1 MNCYN
6 FFKRFKKD
14 IWGNNQCCMTSLLKY
29 DHSNILF
36 VKYNYLYLYKFLVYV
51 FFFKKKKKKLAEI
64 AFMEWKI
71 TACQIFLKIFC
82 LGGMGEVIRDSN
94 NGCLH

>member
-36 VKYNYLYLYKFLVYV
+36 VKYNYLYLYKFLVCL
-51 FFFKKKKKKLAEI
+51 FLKKKKKKIGWNSLY
-64 AFMEWKI
+64 
-71 TACQIFLKIFC
+71 
-82 LGGMGEVIRDSN
+82 GMKNNCMSN
-94 NGCLH
+94 FS

>member
-1 MNCYN
+1 MS
-6 FFKRFKKD
+6 F
-14 IWGNNQCCMTSLLKY
+14 SL
-29 DHSNILF
+29 
-36 VKYNYLYLYKFLVYV
+36 
-51 FFFKKKKKKLAEI
+51 KKKKKKLAEI